1 MMMVHYHQNM
11 VELTAEILKGVSMK
25 MPLVVNSHN
34 AKEESLQENYDSCK
48 NELRQIMISKRGEKG
63 EQDFNALM
71 KRIENKEAW
80 NEAYKILAQDEE
92 WKKEEKW
99 LGNVAVNDGIE

>member
-1 MMMVHYHQNM
+1 MMVHYHQNM

-25 MPLVVNSHN
+25 MPLAVNNH
-34 AKEESLQENYDSCK
+34 KEKSLQENYDSCK
-48 NELRQIMISKRGEKG
+48 NELRQIMISKRGKKG

-92 WKKEEKW
+92 WNKEEKW

>member
-1 MMMVHYHQNM
+1 MIVAYYHQNM
-11 VELTAEILKGVSMK
+11 VELTTETLKGVSMK
-25 MPLVVNSHN
+25 MPLAVNNH
-34 AKEESLQENYDSCK
+34 KEESLQKNYDSCK

-92 WKKEEKW
+92 WNKEEKW

>member
-1 MMMVHYHQNM
+1 MIVAHYHQNM
-11 VELTAEILKGVSMK
+11 VESTETLKGVSMK
-25 MPLVVNSHN
+25 MPLAVNSHN
-34 AKEESLQENYDSCK
+34 AKEENLQKNYDSCK

-92 WKKEEKW
+92 WNKEEKW

>member
-1 MMMVHYHQNM
+1 MIVAHYHQNM
-11 VELTAEILKGVSMK
+11 VESTETLKGVSMK
-25 MPLVVNSHN
+25 MPLAVDSHS
-34 AKEESLQENYDSCK
+34 AKEENLQKSIYDSCK

-63 EQDFNALM
+63 KQDFNDLM

-92 WKKEEKW
+92 WKCEEKW
-99 LGNVAVNDGIE
+99 LANIAVDDGIE

>member
-1 MMMVHYHQNM
+1 MMVHYHQNM
-11 VELTAEILKGVSMK
+11 VELTEILKGVSMK
-25 MPLVVNSHN
+25 MPLAVNSH
-34 AKEESLQENYDSCK
+34 KEKSLQEISDSCK
-48 NELRQIMISKRGEKG
+48 NELRQIMISKRGKKG

-92 WKKEEKW
+92 WNKEEKW